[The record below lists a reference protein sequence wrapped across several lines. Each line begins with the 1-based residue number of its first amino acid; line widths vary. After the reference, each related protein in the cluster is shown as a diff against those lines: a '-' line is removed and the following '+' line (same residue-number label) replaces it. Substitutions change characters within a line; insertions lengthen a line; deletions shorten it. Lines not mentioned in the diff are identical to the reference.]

1 MPDRRPGPLV
11 ATAKVANRIKARGAG
26 EVLGLAGQRV
36 REWVASGDELIFLVR
51 KTGGEA
57 PDHHSLAFEEAS
69 ADDAGRYA
77 RDVGTDSAATFR
89 KRLSEHTS
97 CFLVSSD
104 DLIVHAT
111 WVTTGGA
118 WTRELRTY
126 VVPPAGDA
134 YVYESFTR
142 TEARGKGAYPFAL
155 LHIASLLAGR
165 GVNRVWVGVETHN
178 EPSLRAVSKA
188 GFEEAFR
195 IRYRRRIGVLTLD
208 QPAGRLAEVGRHL
221 FRRDVVGASQQSEP

>member
-104 DLIVHAT
+104 DLIV
-111 WVTTGGA
+111 
-118 WTRELRTY
+118 LRTY

-195 IRYRRRIGVLTLD
+195 IRYRRRMGVLTLD